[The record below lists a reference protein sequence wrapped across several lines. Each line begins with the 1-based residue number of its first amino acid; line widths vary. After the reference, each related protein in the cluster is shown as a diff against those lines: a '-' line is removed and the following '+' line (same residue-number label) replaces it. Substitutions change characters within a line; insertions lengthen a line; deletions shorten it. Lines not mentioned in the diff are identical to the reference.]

1 VPEQT
6 SRRAK
11 AALATLVAGYFAMAV
26 VAGAPNS
33 PLTVLLPN
41 GAAPPTWARSLANA
55 AGLADVGRRG
65 LTALAWV
72 LLLVVLASF
81 AVVVL
86 EAWSKRI
93 RLGAV
98 LIAAAWSLLIAVAGP
113 LLLSRDVY
121 TYAAYGR
128 IEALYGGN
136 PYLTNL
142 SAFPHDRFVAATSL
156 QWLHTRSHYGP
167 VFTLASAGLAR
178 AWAGSVAGTILAF
191 KALAGVSITAATG
204 LVALTA
210 RKIRP
215 ERAAL
220 AAGLVGLNPV
230 VVVHTVGGGHV
241 DALLA
246 APLAGGCALVVTR
259 PPGKS
264 ARAFAITALITLAC
278 LIKTVMLP
286 VLLLWLAWLA
296 RPRAVRALALHL
308 LLVAALVVAT
318 AAAFFSASHPSA
330 PLASFGGIES
340 WASPSHFVARG
351 AQTVV
356 AAIAGAHAGHDTRVV
371 AEAAFLLLF
380 AVLLWRLVRRVSAA
394 DSRAPIEEWGI
405 ALLLLALSLP
415 YLLPWY
421 AAWFVP
427 FLAFFEDAALTFAGV
442 FACVVLAFTLVPA
455 DPFHGLTTPA
465 VMDGVHY
472 GAAPVLLLVL
482 VVIVARLRPPAGEA
496 PNVIAGRSGS
506 WRPSS
511 QADHVGKARRSLRRI
526 SATRANAPLRRYP
539 VGRDGRAFAL
549 QHELFPPRI
558 GEGDRDLAVG
568 LLVDDDLPV
577 TRARR

>member
-11 AALATLVAGYFAMAV
+11 IALATLVAAYLAMAV

-41 GAAPPTWARSLANA
+41 GATSPTWARLLANA

-65 LTALAWV
+65 LTAVAWV
-72 LLLVVLASF
+72 LLVAAVAAF

-86 EAWSKRI
+86 EAWSRRI
-93 RLGAV
+93 SLAAV
-98 LIAAAWSLLIAVAGP
+98 LTAASCSLLIVVAGP

-136 PYLTNL
+136 PYFTTL
-142 SAFPHDRFVAATSL
+142 SAFPHDRFVAVTSV

-167 VFTLASAGLAR
+167 LFTLASAGLAR
-178 AWAGSVAGTILAF
+178 AWPGSVDGTILAF
-191 KALAGVSITAATG
+191 KVLAGVSIAAATG

-220 AAGLVGLNPV
+220 AAALVGLNPV
-230 VVVHTVGGGHV
+230 VVLHTVGGGHV
-241 DALLA
+241 DALIAGLLA
-246 APLAGGCALVVTR
+246 AACACVVTR
-259 PPGKS
+259 PPGRS
-264 ARAFAITALITLAC
+264 ARAFAITVLITLAC

-286 VLLLWLAWLA
+286 VLLLWFAWLA
-296 RPRAVRALALHL
+296 RPRGVRTLVLHL
-308 LLVAALVVAT
+308 LVIAALIVAAVG
-318 AAAFFSASHPSA
+318 AFFSVSHPTA
-330 PLASFGGIES
+330 PFASLGGIES
-340 WASPSHFVARG
+340 WASPSHFVARD
-351 AQTVV
+351 AQTFV
-356 AAIAGAHAGHDTRVV
+356 AFVAGTRAGHDARVV
-371 AEAAFLLLF
+371 AEAAFPLLF
-380 AVLLWRLVRRVSAA
+380 AVLLWRLVRRIREAGA
-394 DSRAPIEEWGI
+394 RAPIAEWGI
-405 ALLLLALSLP
+405 ALFLLALSLP

-427 FLAFFEDAALTFAGV
+427 FLAFLDDAVLTFAGV

-472 GAAPVLLLVL
+472 GAAPLLLLVL
-482 VVIVARLRPPAGEA
+482 VVIAVRLRPPRGEA

-506 WRPSS
+506 WLPSS
-511 QADHVGKARRSLRRI
+511 QADHG
-526 SATRANAPLRRYP
+526 
-539 VGRDGRAFAL
+539 GRAS
-549 QHELFPPRI
+549 
-558 GEGDRDLAVG
+558 RDH
-568 LLVDDDLPV
+568 DDLRGLGFDSRP
-577 TRARR
+577 